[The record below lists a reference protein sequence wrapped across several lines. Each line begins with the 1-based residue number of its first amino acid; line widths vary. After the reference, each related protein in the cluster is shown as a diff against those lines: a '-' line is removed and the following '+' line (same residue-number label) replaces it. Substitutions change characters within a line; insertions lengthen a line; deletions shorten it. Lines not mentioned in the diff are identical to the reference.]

1 MFKSVVAMQGRSP
14 SVFEGQARALAPVG
28 PSRPG
33 QVDQDLEQGI
43 GHSQRGSASQFW
55 QFPTRTEP
63 QQPQQLSGGLGRTL
77 QTRSLESGVAE
88 RGMQP

>member
-1 MFKSVVAMQGRSP
+1 MQGRSP
-14 SVFEGQARALAPVG
+14 SVFEGQARALAPMG

-33 QVDQDLEQGI
+33 HLDQGLEQGI
-43 GHSQRGSASQFW
+43 GHSQRGGASHFW
-55 QFPTRTEP
+55 QFPARTEP
-63 QQPQQLSGGLGRTL
+63 QQPQQLSGGLGTL